1 MIVDEIFPDE
11 SSKATFAGGHWELAM
26 SAFWFGIEPDVVL
39 SSSSSSACERS
50 RSVKPVVKIHE
61 NFNMLKIPTVR
72 FNVLKHI
79 FSASKSR
86 GSQWRLALFVQE
98 HSDQTGLRADVVPQK
113 CF

>member
-1 MIVDEIFPDE
+1 MNFFSDE
-11 SSKATFAGGHWELAM
+11 SQKATFAGGHWELAM

-50 RSVKPVVKIHE
+50 RSVKLVVKIHE
-61 NFNMLKIPTVR
+61 NFNMPIPTVR
-72 FNVLKHI
+72 FNVLKHV
-79 FSASKSR
+79 FSSKSR